1 MIEKEEDIEEAATAI
16 KAEVIEEGVI
26 GVLVKNLRAIV
37 GVTAEVE
44 AMIERKNLE
53 EALLHRGVDD
63 P

>member
-1 MIEKEEDIEEAATAI
+1 MIEKEDIEEAATVI
-16 KAEVIEEGVI
+16 KAEVIEEEVTGA
-26 GVLVKNLRAIV
+26 LVKNLRAIA

-44 AMIERKNLE
+44 AMIERKDLK